1 MKPDAARTGLALIL
15 LLPIT
20 LMSSSV
26 LADHASD
33 CRQLQETI
41 AHAPR
46 DLLDNTEF
54 GFLPCPEIS
63 LLLIDRELAAI
74 EADPAA
80 WMQENEEDLAF
91 MEETR
96 MELAITRFGPL
107 LKAELQR
114 RNRLAALATLD
125 TIDSA
130 GRVRESPWDD
140 EGTSLPTIKAVLQGT
155 VRPIIGPAPAAP
167 NLPWEINRY
176 PRTCGTGIYMAMMYQ
191 MSAPLEADAWVAVNR
206 TDMALARYL
215 DEFWLDAAEEATVPL
230 RLRELAERHY
240 GEKRANI
247 EFETAL
253 AGIRIDDGP
262 LGRSA
267 SIPLF
272 GRWLPLPV
280 AVIQHPMREYVE
292 QGDAKVAPP
301 PDRTEWTENALAESL
316 RASWQNNLIRDAI
329 TAISEEIANRHNVT
343 SGTGID

>member
-20 LMSSSV
+20 LMSSPV
-26 LADHASD
+26 LADHTSD
-33 CRQLQETI
+33 CRQLQAAIE
-41 AHAPR
+41 HAPR

-80 WMQENEEDLAF
+80 WMEENEEDPAS

-96 MELAITRFGPL
+96 NELAVTRFGPL

-114 RNRLAALATLD
+114 RDQPAALATLD
-125 TIDSA
+125 TIDRA
-130 GRVRESPWDD
+130 DKARESPWDD
-140 EGTSLPTIKAVLQGT
+140 EGSSLATIKAVLQGK
-155 VRPIIGPAPAAP
+155 VRPITGPAPAAP
-167 NLPWEINRY
+167 NLPWELNRY
-176 PRTCGTGIYMAMMYQ
+176 PRTCGTGLYMAMMYQ

-215 DEFWLDAAEEATVPL
+215 DEFWVDAAEDATVPL

-240 GEKRANI
+240 GEQRANI

-272 GRWLPLPV
+272 GRWFPLPV
-280 AVIQHPMREYVE
+280 AVIQHPMREYDTD
-292 QGDAKVAPP
+292 GDAKAGPP
-301 PDRTEWTENALAESL
+301 PERTEWTENTLAESL
-316 RASWQNNLIRDAI
+316 RASWQQNYVRDAI
-329 TAISEEIANRHNVT
+329 NAVAEEITYRNNEASDTENE
-343 SGTGID
+343 